1 MKDPTTPQRKTFTVW
16 ALPISLAATHGI
28 DFSFFSSRYLD
39 VSLPWVG
46 HVYLCIQHTLIRESR
61 DQYSF
66 VSYPKLFADFHALRR
81 LLMPRHPPCAL
92 SNLTTETSNSRKPR
106 LNPCELKPS
115 RSNRR
120 FRRAGFDLPNIFDP
134 SLAAKV
140 SIFRLSLPATVKE
153 VAGFSRSLNC
163 FTNQNQQC

>member
-46 HVYLCIQHTLIRESR
+46 HVCLCIQHTLIRESR

-66 VSYPKLFADFHALRR
+66 VSYPKLFADFHALHR

-92 SNLTTETSNSRKPR
+92 SNLTTETSNSHKPK
-106 LNPCELKPS
+106 LNPKGPNLSC
-115 RSNRR
+115 SNRGIGCR
-120 FRRAGFDLPNIFDP
+120 VICSALFR
-134 SLAAKV
+134 
-140 SIFRLSLPATVKE
+140 PAVVKE
-153 VAGFSRSLNC
+153 TTGLSRAHYNC
-163 FTNQNQQC
+163 IANSYLLRAFN

>member
-1 MKDPTTPQRKTFTVW
+1 MVW

-92 SNLTTETSNSRKPR
+92 SNLTTETSNSHKPS
-106 LNPCELKPS
+106 LNPFEPKPS
-115 RSNRR
+115 CSK
-120 FRRAGFDLPNIFDP
+120 
-134 SLAAKV
+134 S
-140 SIFRLSLPATVKE
+140 
-153 VAGFSRSLNC
+153 
-163 FTNQNQQC
+163 TNSAC